1 MNTHTKSFLSVSIF
15 KQRKNDRIRHVTA
28 YLRSVDQDFQFLSA
42 MIQVHVLLLPQGI
55 LLEKMVITVILRC
68 FHNDLQLMS

>member
-1 MNTHTKSFLSVSIF
+1 M
-15 KQRKNDRIRHVTA
+15 TA

-42 MIQVHVLLLPQGI
+42 MIQVHVLPLPQGI